1 MHILGMWIVAIALA
15 QRTVAA
21 SREAA
26 DSREL
31 SRLES
36 VWNDAHLLGDADALD
51 RIWAEDFTVTVS
63 NMPVMTRADAIG
75 AFRSNRLSFQRYES
89 SDLGFRIYGD
99 AAVVT
104 GRLGRTCSMDDRTV
118 EDDWR
123 FTKAYVR
130 RGDQWKVVAFH
141 ASPAAT

>member
-1 MHILGMWIVAIALA
+1 MHILGTWIVAIALA

-36 VWNDAHLLGDADALD
+36 VWNGAHLHGDPDPLD
-51 RIWAEDFTVTVS
+51 GIWAEGFTVTVP
-63 NMPVMTRADAIG
+63 NMPVMRRADAIRV
-75 AFRSNRLSFQRYES
+75 FRTKRLSFQRYES

-99 AAVVT
+99 AAAVT
-104 GRLGRTCSMDDRTV
+104 GRLGRTCSMDDWTV

-123 FTKAYVR
+123 FTKVYFR

>member
-1 MHILGMWIVAIALA
+1 MHILGTWVVAIALA

-26 DSREL
+26 DRREL

-36 VWNDAHLLGDADALD
+36 VWNDAHLRGDGDALD
-51 RIWAEDFTVTVS
+51 RIWAADFTVTVP

-75 AFRSNRLSFQRYES
+75 VFQHYES

-104 GRLGRTCSMDDRTV
+104 GRLRRTRGMNDRTV

-123 FTKAYVR
+123 FTKVYVR
-130 RGDQWKVVAFH
+130 RGDQWRVVAFH
-141 ASPAAT
+141 ASPAAP

>member
-21 SREAA
+21 SRVAA

-36 VWNDAHLLGDADALD
+36 VWNKAHLHGDADALD
-51 RIWAEDFTVTVS
+51 RIWAEDFTVAVP

-75 AFRSNRLSFQRYES
+75 VFRTGQLSFRRHES
-89 SDLGFRIYGD
+89 SDLRFRIYGD

-104 GRLGRTCSMDDRTV
+104 GRLRRTRCMNDATI

-123 FTKAYVR
+123 FTKVYVR
-130 RGDQWKVVAFH
+130 HGNLWKVVAFH
-141 ASPAAT
+141 ASPAAS